1 LPDNHVF
8 PEQTHRHSPLVALLS
23 WNECF
28 MMAVLPTES
37 VMKTLIFKKL
47 ELLIPPPIIALL
59 LALLMWAVAPFVPRP
74 QQLPLYHL
82 VICSAAFAGGV
93 LSAILGVYSFWRHH
107 TTINPHAPQ
116 KTSFLVTTGI
126 YRITRNPMYVGIMLV
141 LASWALYLTHILPL
155 ILLPLFIVYI
165 NRFQIGPEE
174 RMLEQRFGTEF
185 TSYRDS
191 VRRWL

>member
-1 LPDNHVF
+1 
-8 PEQTHRHSPLVALLS
+8 
-23 WNECF
+23 
-28 MMAVLPTES
+28 
-37 VMKTLIFKKL
+37 
-47 ELLIPPPIIALL
+47 
-59 LALLMWAVAPFVPRP
+59 
-74 QQLPLYHL
+74 
-82 VICSAAFAGGV
+82 
-93 LSAILGVYSFWRHH
+93 
-107 TTINPHAPQ
+107 
-116 KTSFLVTTGI
+116 
-126 YRITRNPMYVGIMLV
+126 MYVGIMLV